1 MNIKK
6 NKNVLQYTLLNNGWR
21 IVSGPLI
28 LIFIPVYLTTIDQ
41 GYWYLFFSLTTI
53 FTLADMGVSQLVMQ
67 YTAQAARTVKY
78 ENGAITGEDY
88 DKDTI
93 SHIFTKTE
101 RHLRI
106 YGNLVFVIIF
116 IIGIA
121 FLVKNKNSDV
131 YYIAAWTIYATA
143 AYINF
148 KNYYFSNFVEGL
160 HFITLSQRMK
170 FVSSVASTAI
180 TASLLACG
188 FGIYALSVGIFT
200 SSLILFLYYQIN
212 FIKPIR
218 AFAASHAS
226 KLNFELTAFDT
237 LAKRYIVSFISGYL
251 IFNAFVPVS
260 NLVVSPDFSG
270 KVGLSSAL
278 VIAIFSLANSFIQV
292 KIPSIN
298 SHIASNQVDVAR
310 TIFTKSLAIGVLF
323 YLASAVTFVIIFAL
337 VKHPAI
343 DKLESRMLPLNA
355 LISLL
360 ACYGLQLFINS
371 YATFV
376 RAFNIEPFMT
386 GSVML
391 AIWVPT
397 SSFIATYSNHSEYI
411 FTGWLASFA
420 IWLPYTVY
428 LYKQKNIR

>member
-1 MNIKK
+1 M
-6 NKNVLQYTLLNNGWR
+6 LQYTVLNNGWR
-21 IVSGPLI
+21 VVSGPLI
-28 LIFIPVYLTTIDQ
+28 LILIPTYLTTIDQ
-41 GYWYLFFSLTTI
+41 GHWYLFFSLTTI
-53 FTLADMGVSQLVMQ
+53 FTIADMGISQLVLQ

-78 ENGAITGEDY
+78 ENGTITGDDD
-88 DKDTI
+88 DKDTLSYI
-93 SHIFTKTE
+93 VTKTE

-106 YGNLVFVIIF
+106 YGNLILAIIF
-116 IIGIA
+116 VIGIA
-121 FLVKNKNSDV
+121 FLFKNKYSDL
-131 YYIAAWTIYATA
+131 YYIAAWTIYVIA

-148 KNYYFSNFVEGL
+148 KNYYFSNLIEGL
-160 HFITLSQRMK
+160 HYIKLSQRMK
-170 FVSSVASTAI
+170 LVSSVASTAI
-180 TASLLACG
+180 TASLLASG
-188 FGIYALSVGIFT
+188 FGIYALSVGMLT
-200 SSLILFLYYQIN
+200 SSLILSLYYQIT

-226 KLNFELTAFDT
+226 TQNFELTAFDT

-251 IFNAFVPVS
+251 IFNAFVPLS
-260 NLVVSPDFSG
+260 NLVVSPEFSG
-270 KVGLSSAL
+270 KVGLSLA
-278 VIAIFSLANSFIQV
+278 VAIAIFSLSNSFIQV

-298 SHIASNQVDVAR
+298 SHIASNQVDLAR

-323 YLASAVTFVIIFAL
+323 YLVSAVTFVIIYVL

-343 DKLESRMLPLNA
+343 DKLASRMLPLNA

-397 SSFIATYSNHSEYI
+397 SSFLATYSNHSEYI

-420 IWLPYTVY
+420 IWIPYTVY
-428 LYKQKNIR
+428 LYKQKSIR